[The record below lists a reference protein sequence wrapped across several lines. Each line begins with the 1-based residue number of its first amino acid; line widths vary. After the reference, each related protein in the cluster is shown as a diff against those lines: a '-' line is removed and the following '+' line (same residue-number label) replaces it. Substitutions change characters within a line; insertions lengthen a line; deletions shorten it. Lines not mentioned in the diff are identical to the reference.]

1 LHRNAIADHHGAV
14 PAVAPLGAAARDL
27 LHSHKK
33 MQYNPKCGFSDVRV
47 ATGDAMRLLFGGLIA
62 VILLCLYEYCVYEAI
77 MMVTCVAKT
86 GCTQFKPDDFTP
98 GFAHAMNL
106 IGGLV
111 SALVIAE
118 LAITE
123 PGKSPVAHA
132 VGVAAPGWEAS
143 WTLTIVTSLYLL
155 VWVVTGLAAYVVGT
169 MWWPGKLQPLT
180 DLGQGWLG
188 LAVAAAYAYFGISP
202 SGGTGGQGGGHG

>member
-1 LHRNAIADHHGAV
+1 M
-14 PAVAPLGAAARDL
+14 
-27 LHSHKK
+27 K
-33 MQYNPKCGFSDVRV
+33 
-47 ATGDAMRLLFGGLIA
+47 LLFGGLIA
-62 VILLCLYEYCVYEAI
+62 VILLGLYEYTVYEAI
-77 MMVTCVAKT
+77 MVVTCIAKS
-86 GCTQFKPDDFTP
+86 GCTQFTLDDFTM

-111 SALVIAE
+111 SALVIAQ

-123 PGKSPVAHA
+123 PGKAPVGRE
-132 VGVAAPGWEAS
+132 VSVAAPGWEAS

-155 VWVVTGLAAYVVGT
+155 VWVATGLAAYVVGT

-188 LAVAAAYAYFGISP
+188 LAVAAAYAYFGLSP
-202 SGGTGGQGGGHG
+202 PAEGQGGQGGGH